1 MQEEQTTDMDASN
14 YVDIIETVITSL
26 TQDHSAMVT
35 HSQDG
40 YLWKFNYGTVEVF
53 VQLTGLT
60 DDDTFT
66 VWSMVLKPPFKN
78 EVALYRKVLEMNAA
92 ETLEARFAVLSDQLA
107 IVSTRSTADLSPGE
121 ISSAI
126 TTVANL
132 ADYHDEPLME
142 AFSA

>member
-1 MQEEQTTDMDASN
+1 MDASN

-26 TQDHSAMVT
+26 KQDDSAMVT
-35 HSQDG
+35 HGQDG

-78 EVALYRKVLEMNAA
+78 EVELYRKILTLNAA
-92 ETLEARFAVLSDQLA
+92 ETLEARFALLSEQIA

-132 ADYHDEPLME
+132 ADYHDEPLIE
-142 AFSA
+142 AFGT

>member
-1 MQEEQTTDMDASN
+1 
-14 YVDIIETVITSL
+14 
-26 TQDHSAMVT
+26 
-35 HSQDG
+35 
-40 YLWKFNYGTVEVF
+40 
-53 VQLTGLT
+53 
-60 DDDTFT
+60 
-66 VWSMVLKPPFKN
+66 MVLKPPFKN